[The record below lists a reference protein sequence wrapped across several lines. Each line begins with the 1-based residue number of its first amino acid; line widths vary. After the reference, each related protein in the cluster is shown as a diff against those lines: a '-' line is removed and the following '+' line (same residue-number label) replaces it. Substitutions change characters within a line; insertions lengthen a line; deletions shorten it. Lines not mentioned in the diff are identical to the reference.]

1 MNLMLY
7 LRIRRIQ
14 TKNTEYKNERL
25 RLLENVKKFYDGR
38 GMIINPFKNEVF
50 PFYRDSEDRKFKD
63 NGDNDIG
70 DNNGLV
76 DYEKL
81 NRPINLKE
89 RDINDKLVRK
99 HFQVQNLGALL
110 EKLKKSKNNAERN
123 DIQVRSIKNGL
134 RDFKEETEDISRE
147 EKEVK
152 IPNEIVNI
160 VELIFEFNWQQE
172 GQGLKILTPDQ
183 MLSRLPTSLDHLK
196 AGNNSEK
203 LKNEIR
209 QQFFV

>member
-25 RLLENVKKFYDGR
+25 RLLENVKKCYDGR
-38 GMIINPFKNEVF
+38 GMIINPFKIEVF

-63 NGDNDIG
+63 NGDNDIR

-110 EKLKKSKNNAERN
+110 EKLKKSKNNAERK

-160 VELIFEFNWQQE
+160 VELIFEFN
-172 GQGLKILTPDQ
+172 
-183 MLSRLPTSLDHLK
+183 
-196 AGNNSEK
+196 
-203 LKNEIR
+203 
-209 QQFFV
+209 

>member
-25 RLLENVKKFYDGR
+25 RLLENVKKCYDGR
-38 GMIINPFKNEVF
+38 GMIINPFKIEVF

-63 NGDNDIG
+63 NGDNDIR

-123 DIQVRSIKNGL
+123 DIQVSSIKNGL
-134 RDFKEETEDISRE
+134 RDFKEETEDMSRE

-152 IPNEIVNI
+152 KPNEIVNI

-172 GQGLKILTPDQ
+172 GQGLKILTLNQ
-183 MLSRLPTSLDHLK
+183 VLSRLPTSLDHLK

>member
-1 MNLMLY
+1 
-7 LRIRRIQ
+7 
-14 TKNTEYKNERL
+14 
-25 RLLENVKKFYDGR
+25 
-38 GMIINPFKNEVF
+38 MIINPFKIEVF

-63 NGDNDIG
+63 NGDNDIR

-123 DIQVRSIKNGL
+123 DIQVSSIKNGL

-152 IPNEIVNI
+152 TPNEIVNI

-172 GQGLKILTPDQ
+172 GQGLKILTLNQ
-183 MLSRLPTSLDHLK
+183 VLSRLPTSLDHLK

>member
-1 MNLMLY
+1 MLY

-152 IPNEIVNI
+152 TPNEIVNI
-160 VELIFEFNWQQE
+160 VELIFEFN
-172 GQGLKILTPDQ
+172 
-183 MLSRLPTSLDHLK
+183 
-196 AGNNSEK
+196 
-203 LKNEIR
+203 
-209 QQFFV
+209 

>member
-1 MNLMLY
+1 MLY

-25 RLLENVKKFYDGR
+25 RLLENVKKCYDGR
-38 GMIINPFKNEVF
+38 GMIINPFKIEVF

-63 NGDNDIG
+63 NGDNDIR

-152 IPNEIVNI
+152 TPNEIVNI
-160 VELIFEFNWQQE
+160 VELIFEFN
-172 GQGLKILTPDQ
+172 
-183 MLSRLPTSLDHLK
+183 
-196 AGNNSEK
+196 
-203 LKNEIR
+203 
-209 QQFFV
+209 

>member
-7 LRIRRIQ
+7 LRIRTIQ

-25 RLLENVKKFYDGR
+25 RLLENVKKCYDGR

-123 DIQVRSIKNGL
+123 DIQVSSIKNGL
-134 RDFKEETEDISRE
+134 RDFKEETEDMSRE

-152 IPNEIVNI
+152 KPNEIVNI
-160 VELIFEFNWQQE
+160 VELIFEFN
-172 GQGLKILTPDQ
+172 
-183 MLSRLPTSLDHLK
+183 
-196 AGNNSEK
+196 
-203 LKNEIR
+203 
-209 QQFFV
+209 